1 LNGIPE
7 GTDDPAAN
15 LLQTN
20 LLQTS
25 LQAALAGAIG
35 GALAAV
41 VILGIQQAQGMI
53 WGQAINEGLPTGA
66 SPVLSLGIT
75 ISIGLVLAL
84 IQRHRSPALLPE
96 INDTLRSLRG
106 PEPQSDHNEGRK
118 LLGGALALI
127 GGGSLG
133 PEALVTHL
141 VVLVSRWIW
150 RGKDRTVVAAAMAG
164 SLGLFHSPLAGASA
178 LVDRR
183 WQLIWRWLPGLIG
196 GVAGFLSFNGL
207 GALAG
212 GLQGVPYHWPEVDQ
226 QTLPTVLG
234 SLVGGVI
241 GSGCGLALLGW
252 RRWLQ
257 GLEPLRRFWP
267 APILTGLLL
276 GLALWKLP
284 LATFSGEHQLRP
296 LLLGTWALT
305 PGLAILS
312 GVGKLLLVGLCLETG
327 WRGGKFFPVIVGSC
341 AIGLGLHQLVP
352 QIGTLETWCG
362 SVVGGCLGALM
373 PSPLLAL
380 VLGITLLQGHGSG
393 ALVLGLLVSLWGLR
407 LMRRRD
413 ASGRELRDDWS

>member
-1 LNGIPE
+1 MANGHPE
-7 GTDDPAAN
+7 GTDGPAAN
-15 LLQTN
+15 LLQSS
-20 LLQTS
+20 LL
-25 LQAALAGAIG
+25 AVVAGALG
-35 GALAAV
+35 GALAAL
-41 VILGIQQAQGMI
+41 VILGVEKAQGMI
-53 WGQAINEGLPTGA
+53 WGAAINKGLAPGD
-66 SPVLSLGIT
+66 SPVFTLGIT
-75 ISIGLVLAL
+75 IGVGLVLAL
-84 IQRHRSPALLPE
+84 LQRHRSPALLPE

-106 PEPQSDHNEGRK
+106 PEPPGERGQGRK
-118 LLGGALALI
+118 LLGGLLALI

-141 VVLVSRWIW
+141 VVLVSRRVW
-150 RGKDRTVVAAAMAG
+150 RGNDRTVVAAAMAG
-164 SLGLFHSPLAGASA
+164 SLGLFHTPLAGASA

-183 WQLIWRWLPGLIG
+183 WELIWRWLPGTVG

-207 GALAG
+207 DGLAG
-212 GLQGVPYHWPEVDQ
+212 GLEGVSYHWPVVNQ
-226 QTLPTVLG
+226 QTIPTMLG
-234 SLVGGVI
+234 TLVGGVI

-257 GLEPLRRFWP
+257 GFEPLRRFWP
-267 APILTGLLL
+267 TPILTGALL
-276 GLALWKLP
+276 GLALWTLP
-284 LATFSGEHQLRP
+284 LTNFSGEHQLKP

-312 GVGKLLLVGLCLETG
+312 GVAKLLMVGLCLETG

-407 LMRRRD
+407 IIRRMQ
-413 ASGRELRDDWS
+413 ASGRGLQVDPQ

>member
-1 LNGIPE
+1 MNGIPE
-7 GTDDPAAN
+7 GTDGPAAN
-15 LLQTN
+15 LLQSS
-20 LLQTS
+20 LL
-25 LQAALAGAIG
+25 AAVAGALG
-35 GALAAV
+35 GALAAL
-41 VILGIQQAQGMI
+41 VILGVQRAQGMI
-53 WGQAINEGLPTGA
+53 WGAAINKGLPPGD
-66 SPVLSLGIT
+66 SPVLTLGLT
-75 ISIGLVLAL
+75 IGIGLVLAL

-96 INDTLRSLRG
+96 INDTLLSLRG
-106 PEPQSDHNEGRK
+106 PEPPGERGQGRK
-118 LLGGALALI
+118 LLGGLLALL

-141 VVLVSRWIW
+141 VVMVSRWVW
-150 RGKDRTVVAAAMAG
+150 RGNDRTVVAAAMAG
-164 SLGLFHSPLAGASA
+164 SLGLFHTPLAGASA

-183 WQLIWRWLPGLIG
+183 WELIWRWLPGTVG
-196 GVAGFLSFNGL
+196 GVAGFISFNGL
-207 GALAG
+207 DALAG
-212 GLQGVPYHWPEVDQ
+212 GLQGVSYHWPVVNQ
-226 QTLPTVLG
+226 QTIPTVLG
-234 SLVGGVI
+234 TLVGGVI

-267 APILTGLLL
+267 TPILTGILL
-276 GLALWKLP
+276 GLALWRLP
-284 LATFSGEHQLRP
+284 LTNFSGEHQLKP

-312 GVGKLLLVGLCLETG
+312 GVAKLLMVGLCLETG

-407 LMRRRD
+407 IIRRMQ
-413 ASGRELRDDWS
+413 ASGRGLQVDPQ

>member
-1 LNGIPE
+1 MNGIPE
-7 GTDDPAAN
+7 GTDGPAAN
-15 LLQTN
+15 LLQSS
-20 LLQTS
+20 LL
-25 LQAALAGAIG
+25 AAVAGALG
-35 GALAAV
+35 GALAAI
-41 VILGIQQAQGMI
+41 VILGVQRAQGMI
-53 WGQAINEGLPTGA
+53 WGAAINKGLPPGD
-66 SPVLSLGIT
+66 SPVLTLGLT
-75 ISIGLVLAL
+75 TGIGLILAL

-96 INDTLRSLRG
+96 INDTLLSLRG
-106 PEPQSDHNEGRK
+106 PEPPGERGQGRK
-118 LLGGALALI
+118 LLGGLLALL

-141 VVLVSRWIW
+141 VVMVSRWVW
-150 RGKDRTVVAAAMAG
+150 RGNDRTVVAAAMAG
-164 SLGLFHSPLAGASA
+164 SLGLFHTPLAGASA

-183 WQLIWRWLPGLIG
+183 WELIWRWLPGTVG

-207 GALAG
+207 DALAG
-212 GLQGVPYHWPEVDQ
+212 GLQGVSYHWPVVNQ
-226 QTLPTVLG
+226 QTIPTVLG
-234 SLVGGVI
+234 TLVGGVI

-267 APILTGLLL
+267 TPILTGILL
-276 GLALWKLP
+276 GLALWTLP
-284 LATFSGEHQLRP
+284 LTNFSGEHQLKP

-312 GVGKLLLVGLCLETG
+312 GVAKLLMVGLCLETG

-341 AIGLGLHQLVP
+341 AIGLGLHQLLP

-407 LMRRRD
+407 IIRRMQ
-413 ASGRELRDDWS
+413 ASGRGLQVDPQ

>member
-1 LNGIPE
+1 MNGIPE
-7 GTDDPAAN
+7 GTDGPAAN
-15 LLQTN
+15 LLQSS
-20 LLQTS
+20 LL
-25 LQAALAGAIG
+25 AAVAGALG
-35 GALAAV
+35 GALAAL
-41 VILGIQQAQGMI
+41 VILGVQRAQGMI
-53 WGQAINEGLPTGA
+53 WGAAINKGLPPGD
-66 SPVLSLGIT
+66 SPVLTLGIT
-75 ISIGLVLAL
+75 IGIGLVLAL

-96 INDTLRSLRG
+96 INDTLLSLRG
-106 PEPQSDHNEGRK
+106 PEPPGERGQGRK
-118 LLGGALALI
+118 LLGGLLALL

-141 VVLVSRWIW
+141 VVMVSRWIW
-150 RGKDRTVVAAAMAG
+150 RGNDRTVVAAAMAG
-164 SLGLFHSPLAGASA
+164 SLGLFHTPLAGASA

-183 WQLIWRWLPGLIG
+183 WELIWRWLPGTVG

-207 GALAG
+207 DALAG
-212 GLQGVPYHWPEVDQ
+212 GLQGVSYHWPVVNQ
-226 QTLPTVLG
+226 QTIPTVLG
-234 SLVGGVI
+234 TLVGGVI

-267 APILTGLLL
+267 TPILTGILL
-276 GLALWKLP
+276 GLALWRLP
-284 LATFSGEHQLRP
+284 LTNFSGEHQLKP
-296 LLLGTWALT
+296 LLLGTWAFT

-312 GVGKLLLVGLCLETG
+312 GVAKLLMVGLCLETG

-341 AIGLGLHQLVP
+341 AIGLGLHQLLP

-407 LMRRRD
+407 IIRRMQ
-413 ASGRELRDDWS
+413 ASGRGLQVGPQ

>member
-1 LNGIPE
+1 MNGIPE
-7 GTDDPAAN
+7 GTDGPAAN
-15 LLQTN
+15 LLQSS
-20 LLQTS
+20 LL
-25 LQAALAGAIG
+25 AAVDGALG
-35 GALAAV
+35 GALAAL
-41 VILGIQQAQGMI
+41 VILGVQRAQGMI
-53 WGQAINEGLPTGA
+53 WGAAINKGLPPGD
-66 SPVLSLGIT
+66 SPVLTLGLT
-75 ISIGLVLAL
+75 TGIGLILAL

-96 INDTLRSLRG
+96 INDTLLSLRG
-106 PEPQSDHNEGRK
+106 PEPPGERGQGRK
-118 LLGGALALI
+118 LLGGLLALL

-141 VVLVSRWIW
+141 VVMVSRWVW
-150 RGKDRTVVAAAMAG
+150 RGNDRTVVAAAMAG
-164 SLGLFHSPLAGASA
+164 SLGLFHTPLAGASA

-183 WQLIWRWLPGLIG
+183 WELIWRWLPGTVG

-207 GALAG
+207 DALAG
-212 GLQGVPYHWPEVDQ
+212 GLQGVSYHWPVVNQ
-226 QTLPTVLG
+226 QTIPTVLG
-234 SLVGGVI
+234 ALVGGVI

-267 APILTGLLL
+267 TPILTGILL
-276 GLALWKLP
+276 GLALWRLP
-284 LATFSGEHQLRP
+284 LTNFSGEHQLKP
-296 LLLGTWALT
+296 LLLSTWALT

-312 GVGKLLLVGLCLETG
+312 GVAKLLMVGLCLETG

-373 PSPLLAL
+373 PSPMLAL

-407 LMRRRD
+407 IIRRMQ
-413 ASGRELRDDWS
+413 ASGRGLQDVSQ

>member
-1 LNGIPE
+1 VNGIPE
-7 GTDDPAAN
+7 GTDGPAAN
-15 LLQTN
+15 LLQSS
-20 LLQTS
+20 LL
-25 LQAALAGAIG
+25 AAVDGALG
-35 GALAAV
+35 GALAAL
-41 VILGIQQAQGMI
+41 VILGVQRAQGMI
-53 WGQAINEGLPTGA
+53 WGAAINKGLPPGD
-66 SPVLSLGIT
+66 SPVLTLGLT
-75 ISIGLVLAL
+75 TGIGLILAL

-96 INDTLRSLRG
+96 INDTLLSLRG
-106 PEPQSDHNEGRK
+106 PEPPGERGQGRK
-118 LLGGALALI
+118 LLGGLLALL

-141 VVLVSRWIW
+141 VVMVSRWVW
-150 RGKDRTVVAAAMAG
+150 RGNDRTVVAAAMAG
-164 SLGLFHSPLAGASA
+164 SLGLFHTPLAGASA

-183 WQLIWRWLPGLIG
+183 WELIWRWLPGTVG

-207 GALAG
+207 DALAG
-212 GLQGVPYHWPEVDQ
+212 GLQGVSYHWPVVNQ
-226 QTLPTVLG
+226 QTIPTVLG
-234 SLVGGVI
+234 ALVGGVI

-267 APILTGLLL
+267 TPILTGILL
-276 GLALWKLP
+276 GLALWRLP
-284 LATFSGEHQLRP
+284 LTNFSGEHQLKP
-296 LLLGTWALT
+296 LLLSTWALT

-312 GVGKLLLVGLCLETG
+312 GVAKLLMVGLCLETG

-373 PSPLLAL
+373 PSPMLAL

-407 LMRRRD
+407 IIRRMQ
-413 ASGRELRDDWS
+413 ASGRGLQDVSQ

>member
-1 LNGIPE
+1 MNGIPE
-7 GTDDPAAN
+7 GTDGPAAN
-15 LLQTN
+15 LLQSS
-20 LLQTS
+20 LL
-25 LQAALAGAIG
+25 AAVAGALG
-35 GALAAV
+35 GALAAI
-41 VILGIQQAQGMI
+41 VILGVQRAQGMI
-53 WGQAINEGLPTGA
+53 WGAAINKGLPPGD
-66 SPVLSLGIT
+66 SPVLTLGLT
-75 ISIGLVLAL
+75 TGIGLILAL

-96 INDTLRSLRG
+96 INDTLLSLRG
-106 PEPQSDHNEGRK
+106 PEPPGERGQGRK
-118 LLGGALALI
+118 LLGGLLALL

-141 VVLVSRWIW
+141 VVMVSRWVW
-150 RGKDRTVVAAAMAG
+150 RGNDRTVVAAAMAG
-164 SLGLFHSPLAGASA
+164 SLGLFHTPLAGASA

-183 WQLIWRWLPGLIG
+183 WELIWRWLPGTVG

-207 GALAG
+207 DALAG
-212 GLQGVPYHWPEVDQ
+212 GLQGLSYHWPVVNQ
-226 QTLPTVLG
+226 QTIPTVLG
-234 SLVGGVI
+234 TLVGGVI

-267 APILTGLLL
+267 TPILTGILL
-276 GLALWKLP
+276 GLALWTLP
-284 LATFSGEHQLRP
+284 LTNFSGEHQLKP

-312 GVGKLLLVGLCLETG
+312 GVAKLLMVGLCLETG

-341 AIGLGLHQLVP
+341 AIGLGLHQLLP

-407 LMRRRD
+407 IIRRMQ
-413 ASGRELRDDWS
+413 ASGRGLQVDPQ

>member
-1 LNGIPE
+1 MNGIPE
-7 GTDDPAAN
+7 GTDGPAAN
-15 LLQTN
+15 LLQSS
-20 LLQTS
+20 LL
-25 LQAALAGAIG
+25 AAVAGALG
-35 GALAAV
+35 GALAAL
-41 VILGIQQAQGMI
+41 VILGVQRAQGMI
-53 WGQAINEGLPTGA
+53 WGAAINKGLPPGD
-66 SPVLSLGIT
+66 SPVLTLGLT
-75 ISIGLVLAL
+75 TGIGLILAL

-96 INDTLRSLRG
+96 INDTLLSLRG
-106 PEPQSDHNEGRK
+106 PEPPGERGQGRK
-118 LLGGALALI
+118 LLGGLLALL

-141 VVLVSRWIW
+141 VVMVSRWVW
-150 RGKDRTVVAAAMAG
+150 RGNDRTVVAAAMAG
-164 SLGLFHSPLAGASA
+164 SLGLFHTPLAGASA

-183 WQLIWRWLPGLIG
+183 WELIWRWLPGTVG

-207 GALAG
+207 DALAG
-212 GLQGVPYHWPEVDQ
+212 GLQGVSYHWPVVNQ
-226 QTLPTVLG
+226 QTIPTVLG
-234 SLVGGVI
+234 ALVGGVI

-267 APILTGLLL
+267 TPILTGILL
-276 GLALWKLP
+276 GLALWRLP
-284 LATFSGEHQLRP
+284 LTNFSGEHQLKP
-296 LLLGTWALT
+296 LLLSTWALT

-312 GVGKLLLVGLCLETG
+312 GVAKLLMVGLCLETG

-373 PSPLLAL
+373 PSPMLAL

-407 LMRRRD
+407 IIRRMQ
-413 ASGRELRDDWS
+413 ASGRGLQDVSQ